1 MISEKYLSYCISYTC
16 VNMLEFDVF
25 IKQALL
31 QLCYEIHRKEKRENE
46 NETHMHLIK

>member
-1 MISEKYLSYCISYTC
+1 MISEKYRTAFLIR

>member
-1 MISEKYLSYCISYTC
+1 MKNISRTAFLIR